1 MITVTFTKNIQR
13 HLACPAFEV
22 EGSTVRAVMEAVFG
36 INAAARSYVL
46 DDQGA
51 LRKHMLI
58 FVNGKQIE
66 DRINLS
72 DPVPQGAEL
81 HVMQALSG
89 G

>member
-1 MITVTFTKNIQR
+1 MATVTFTKNIQR
-13 HLACPAFEV
+13 HLACPSFDV
-22 EGSTVRAVMEAVFG
+22 EGETVRDVMEQVFAKNG
-36 INAAARSYVL
+36 AARSYVL
-46 DDQGA
+46 DDQNA

-66 DRINLS
+66 DRIALS
-72 DPVPQGAEL
+72 DPVPAGADV

>member
-1 MITVTFTKNIQR
+1 MVTVTFTKNIQR
-13 HLACPAFEV
+13 HLACPEFEV
-22 EGSTVRAVMEAVFG
+22 EGTTVRSVMEEVFKK
-36 INAAARSYVL
+36 NAAARSYVL

-58 FVNGKQIE
+58 FVDGKQIA
-66 DRINLS
+66 DRIHLS
-72 DPVPQGAEL
+72 DPVPTGADV

>member
-1 MITVTFTKNIQR
+1 MVTVSFTKNIQR
-13 HLACPAFEV
+13 HLQCPSMQV
-22 EGSTVRAVMEAVFG
+22 QRGTVREVMEQVFG
-36 INAAARSYVL
+36 ANEAARSYVL

-58 FVNGKQIE
+58 FVNGQQIE
-66 DRINLS
+66 DREDLS
-72 DPVPQGAEL
+72 DPVPDGADV